1 MITLAFTTDKD
12 QLKNVGHYAAAFIDL
27 LGQRE
32 RFQGQNLLPIAETE
46 EEKEKVLKIIK
57 ESIGPIDKL
66 QRRATEMMK
75 SSNPNPDSKLRSML
89 SESEQVKWD
98 EMMCTTI
105 TTQRWSDGL
114 FLFTSLAEELVKC
127 PLNAI
132 FRMFAL
138 TGALCFM
145 GLASKQPLRGAIE
158 VAWGA
163 ELQPGEL
170 YGPVVARAY
179 ELESEVADYPRIVIG
194 PYLVNYLELQR
205 NNASEEHHDMVNQ
218 QLASLCLKMLLRDTN
233 GHWLLHY
240 LGTDFRIAVTGSDH
254 DKLYSLAKSFVN
266 SQLSEHQS
274 TLNTKLADRYVHLQQ
289 YFEAHLPDHEQ
300 HKT

>member
-1 MITLAFTTDKD
+1 MITLASTTDKD

-89 SESEQVKWD
+89 SESEQVKWG

-138 TGALCFM
+138 TGALS
-145 GLASKQPLRGAIE
+145 ASWVWRANSRCVVRSKWLGA
-158 VAWGA
+158 
-163 ELQPGEL
+163 
-170 YGPVVARAY
+170 
-179 ELESEVADYPRIVIG
+179 
-194 PYLVNYLELQR
+194 
-205 NNASEEHHDMVNQ
+205 
-218 QLASLCLKMLLRDTN
+218 
-233 GHWLLHY
+233 
-240 LGTDFRIAVTGSDH
+240 
-254 DKLYSLAKSFVN
+254 
-266 SQLSEHQS
+266 
-274 TLNTKLADRYVHLQQ
+274 
-289 YFEAHLPDHEQ
+289 
-300 HKT
+300 

>member
-1 MITLAFTTDKD
+1 MITLSSTTDKD
-12 QLKNVGHYAAAFIDL
+12 QLKNVGHYATAFIDL
-27 LGQRE
+27 LGQKE
-32 RFQGQNLLPIAETE
+32 RFRGQYLLPIAETE
-46 EEKEKVLKIIK
+46 EEKENVLKIIK

-66 QRRATEMMK
+66 QQRARRMMEC
-75 SSNPNPDSKLRSML
+75 SNPNPGSKLRLML
-89 SESEQVKWD
+89 TESEQVQWD

-132 FRMFAL
+132 FRMFVL
-138 TGALCFM
+138 TGSLCFM

-170 YGPVVARAY
+170 YGPVVVRAY

-194 PYLVNYLELQR
+194 PYLVKYLELQSK
-205 NNASEEHHDMVNQ
+205 NKSEEKHDILNQ
-218 QLASLCLKMLLRDTN
+218 EVASLCLKMLLQDTDDQ
-233 GHWLLHY
+233 WLLHY
-240 LGTDFRIAVTGSDH
+240 LGSDFKIIITSSVH
-254 DKLYSLAKSFVN
+254 NELYSLAKSFVD
-266 SQLSEHQS
+266 SQLSEHQR
-274 TLNTKLADRYVHLQQ
+274 TGDEMLAKRYVHLQQ
-289 YFEAHLPDHEQ
+289 YFEAHLS
-300 HKT
+300 